1 MIRFK
6 HADFTDC
13 ELVSFGEGRG
23 RLQGM
28 AGFVNCRTAAG
39 AEFQAMLRASEKL
52 RKRLLGPDGARVKRV
67 QVQHMGLN
75 IWGNPRLG
83 MAIKFMDADG
93 NDLAFES

>member
-23 RLQGM
+23 RLQGL
-28 AGFVNCRTAAG
+28 AGFANCRTTAG
-39 AEFQAMLRASEKL
+39 VEFQAMIRAPEKL
-52 RKRLLGPDGARVKRV
+52 RKRLLGPDGALVKRV

-75 IWGNPRLG
+75 IWGKPRLG
-83 MAIKFMDADG
+83 MVIKFMDADG
-93 NDLAFES
+93 VDLEFES